1 MHSTGGPSAIVR
13 PEPPTEI
20 SKGEFLRFLEGTLRK
35 SEVSWVTTDVRS
47 FEWDEI
53 NLDKSMFVKQL
64 DSLKFKRAFVGIFD
78 SGTKRMTYSAFNVR

>member
-35 SEVSWVTTDVRS
+35 SEVSWVTTDARS

-78 SGTKRMTYSAFNVR
+78 SDTKRMAYSAFNVR